1 MHLIRQALLTSLV
14 LAATPAIA
22 APAAQ
27 RGPVWKAAAAARA
40 DQLAMLEKLVNID
53 SGTGD
58 KESGQKASEFVA
70 AELRALGMTVELIP
84 AELPNFPDNVVGML
98 KGTGKGRI
106 LIICHTDTVFEPGT
120 AAKRPFRIDGTRA
133 YGPGVIDEKGGVI
146 EGIFALKLLKQLGQ
160 RGYAQITFLSETSE
174 ERGSPGTRKLID
186 RLLKDADVELN
197 LEPGDLPDA
206 LTVWRKGST
215 SFKIDVKGRPSHA
228 GVAPQEGRN
237 AASELIHQLQLADSL
252 PKYGQGLTVNL
263 TLMNAGS
270 RYNIIPEDASAT
282 LNVRIRE
289 KKQGEEVDAILQ
301 TNAQNRI
308 IPDTRVTVSHE
319 ASFPPLP
326 TNASTNALAALA
338 DQIYAAA
345 GMTLV
350 HSGNGGAS
358 ESALSH
364 EAGVPALDGLGPVG
378 TGSHTEG
385 EFLDLNSLTPRLYL
399 LTSLIIELGKNPPP
413 RVQ

>member
-1 MHLIRQALLTSLV
+1 MRGTWLARHAQA
-14 LAATPAIA
+14 
-22 APAAQ
+22 
-27 RGPVWKAAAAARA
+27 
-40 DQLAMLEKLVNID
+40 
-53 SGTGD
+53 
-58 KESGQKASEFVA
+58 
-70 AELRALGMTVELIP
+70 
-84 AELPNFPDNVVGML
+84 
-98 KGTGKGRI
+98 
-106 LIICHTDTVFEPGT
+106 
-120 AAKRPFRIDGTRA
+120 
-133 YGPGVIDEKGGVI
+133 Y
-146 EGIFALKLLKQLGQ
+146 
-160 RGYAQITFLSETSE
+160 
-174 ERGSPGTRKLID
+174 
-186 RLLKDADVELN
+186 
-197 LEPGDLPDA
+197 
-206 LTVWRKGST
+206 
-215 SFKIDVKGRPSHA
+215 

-237 AASELIHQLQLADSL
+237 AALELIHQLQLADSL
-252 PKYGQGLTVNL
+252 PKFGQGVTVNL

-308 IPDTRVTVSHE
+308 IPDTKVTVSHE

-326 TNASTNALAALA
+326 TNASTDALAALA
-338 DQIYAAA
+338 DRIYAAA

-385 EFLDLNSLTPRLYL
+385 YRRRVSRPEFADATPVSAHQPDHR
-399 LTSLIIELGKNPPP
+399 TRQKSAATGAIG
-413 RVQ
+413 